1 MATPFRACAILLV
14 LSASAS
20 LAQEVVLEEV
30 RVEATFEFKL
40 KRARESAMQE
50 LIERLA
56 LRTETQRA
64 LELEVANR
72 TPIGTLLDLTRYSPI
87 PLGGSDNRVDTFF
100 LTNDM
105 RPGLNPSEHNALFSS
120 DEKRGAR

>member
-1 MATPFRACAILLV
+1 MTTPLRACAIFL
-14 LSASAS
+14 LSASAA

-30 RVEATFEFKL
+30 RVKTTFEFKL
-40 KRARESAMQE
+40 ERARESAMQAV
-50 LIERLA
+50 IERLA

-72 TPIGTLLDLTRYSPI
+72 TSVGTLLDLTKYIPI

-105 RPGLNPSEHNALFSS
+105 RPDLNPSEHNALFLT
-120 DEKRGAR
+120 DERRVTR